1 MSKLMDELYAEITR
15 VNELQTEVDRTVQ
28 MHDKEIKASR
38 DEKGEKVA
46 TFLCEI
52 GVILRDVS
60 KGERGYFPDI
70 PLDVYHNGKQIYIN
84 YSVQDGTGHVSIY
97 GGYRCQIQ
105 YRVYSRVGMRG
116 KPAITWDYDKEQHKV
131 DIINAIIDQW
141 DDECEQKLGNRI
153 ANIVKKKMAERMD
166 AMQKKL
172 EDSNNEYENYFRKDG
187 E

>member
-52 GVILRDVS
+52 GVLLRDVS

-70 PLDVYHNGKQIYIN
+70 PLDVCHNGKQICIN
-84 YSVQDGTGHVSIY
+84 YSVQDSGHVSIY
-97 GGYRCQIQ
+97 GGYRGQIQ
-105 YRVYSRVGMRG
+105 YRVYSRVGMKA

-141 DDECEQKLGNRI
+141 DDECEQKLGSQI
-153 ANIVKKKMAERMD
+153 ANIVKQKMAERME